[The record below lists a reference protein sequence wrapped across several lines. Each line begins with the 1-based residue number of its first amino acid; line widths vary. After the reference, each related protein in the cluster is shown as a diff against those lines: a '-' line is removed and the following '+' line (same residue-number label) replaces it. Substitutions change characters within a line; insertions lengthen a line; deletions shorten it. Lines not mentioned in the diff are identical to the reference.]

1 MCNFNSSSGVM
12 QDIDSSWQCLM
23 LPCRE
28 NKMHVKSNWI
38 IIVQQVR
45 KTGYSKRG
53 EKQHAEE
60 KKSQNRQKKNETAK
74 VTFSV
79 HVNLLNVPII
89 RFFLLLFKITS
100 VIHVFYLVY
109 LYFFCQF
116 LLGLFLCK
124 YNRLWIMDYFLLCFF
139 MMFLQPICH
148 LLLSGCFI
156 HVSSMIVCSCVD
168 CSDPKLLYADI
179 IPSGLV
185 KFIWPDPE
193 LGLVSILE
201 YVL

>member
-89 RFFLLLFKITS
+89 SFFYYYSKSPLLYMYFIWYICISFVSFCWAYFYANIMVYGLW
-100 VIHVFYLVY
+100 VIFYY
-109 LYFFCQF
+109 AFS
-116 LLGLFLCK
+116 
-124 YNRLWIMDYFLLCFF
+124 WCFF
-139 MMFLQPICH
+139 SPYVIYCW
-148 LLLSGCFI
+148 
-156 HVSSMIVCSCVD
+156 VVASSMSHPWLFVHVWIAV
-168 CSDPKLLYADI
+168 
-179 IPSGLV
+179 IPNFCMLT
-185 KFIWPDPE
+185 
-193 LGLVSILE
+193 
-201 YVL
+201 